1 MLFAGILLHGICYDF
16 FFVTGQIYVDQQASV
31 KIRAAAQGFITLI
44 TQGVGYLIGSY
55 ASGVVVQQFAT
66 ASGHDWHS
74 IWLRPAVG
82 AALILVVFALVFRPE
97 NTRRA

>member
-1 MLFAGILLHGICYDF
+1 
-16 FFVTGQIYVDQQASV
+16 
-31 KIRAAAQGFITLI
+31 
-44 TQGVGYLIGSY
+44 VGYLIGSY